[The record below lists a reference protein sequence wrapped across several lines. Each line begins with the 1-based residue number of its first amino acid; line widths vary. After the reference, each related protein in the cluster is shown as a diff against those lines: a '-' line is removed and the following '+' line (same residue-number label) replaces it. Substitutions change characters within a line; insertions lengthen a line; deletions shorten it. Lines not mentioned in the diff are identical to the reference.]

1 MVILE
6 STTLTTSIQK
16 QKSFA
21 KLLQDKLKCQLAVT
35 QHVLELMILH
45 QHYLIGIFF
54 FLLLGSVLKQI
65 VIEYQG

>member
-6 STTLTTSIQK
+6 STTLATSIQK

-54 FLLLGSVLKQI
+54 FSFF
-65 VIEYQG
+65 